1 MESSYRQN
9 KAALLKMFQ
18 QYRLC
23 KYLEEVKGQRK
34 ELIEKVESAMER
46 LPEIERKLITL
57 RFLQSGSE
65 YERNYNVCEAMQI
78 SSGTFQTIRN
88 RAFYKLIYMFS
99 KDAEQIREDHNNEAN
114 NA

>member
-57 RFLQSGSE
+57 RFLQCGSE

-99 KDAEQIREDHNNEAN
+99 KDERKENQSNDSKA
-114 NA
+114 